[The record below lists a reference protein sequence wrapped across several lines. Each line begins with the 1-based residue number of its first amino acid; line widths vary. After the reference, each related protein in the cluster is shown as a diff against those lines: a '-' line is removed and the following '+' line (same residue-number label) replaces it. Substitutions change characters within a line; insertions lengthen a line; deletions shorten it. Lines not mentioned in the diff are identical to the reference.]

1 MCFVDETATASSEE
15 KNGENPNEN
24 ENDNETENEKEKE
37 QKEEVEEEGGEAGN
51 DEDGGAHF
59 NDDVRTCIRHIILFI
74 IYDIFIMQRNSSRS
88 FPAQILLE

>member
-1 MCFVDETATASSEE
+1 MFRFIDETATASSEE
-15 KNGENPNEN
+15 KNSENPNGN

-37 QKEEVEEEGGEAGN
+37 QKEEEEEGGEAGN

-74 IYDIFIMQRNSSRS
+74 IYDIFIMQRNSYRS
-88 FPAQILLE
+88 LPGQM